1 MFTITNHQ
9 RFVNWKHSEIDT
21 TSYPWVLRMWRKWEP
36 QGVGGGVKWCS
47 HSKNS
52 LAGPDMAKHWV
63 TIWPSC
69 STPKFIPKR
78 NENICLHKSLQ
89 TNGHS
94 GASHN
99 SQKVETTQMSVKD
112 PGGKPRWGNS
122 SKWLTSECFPTWG
135 REKTEMGK
143 FLLEHFCCA

>member
-36 QGVGGGVKWCS
+36 QGVGGGV
-47 HSKNS
+47 NG
-52 LAGPDMAKHWV
+52 AATAKTAWQV
-63 TIWPSC
+63 LTWLSIESPYDPAVPLPS
-69 STPKFIPKR
+69 SSPRETKT
-78 NENICLHKSLQ
+78 CLHKSLQ

-94 GASHN
+94 SASHN